1 VRWLRTDGVAE
12 NRGKHGGD
20 GLSEADMRPIAR
32 TTSKTEGSF
41 YSRASRGST
50 VGLHMERGREVT
62 LDAAAERACA
72 RTVQRCNGNGRHE
85 RHMKG
90 GGDFVHTLAWDGELD
105 KGSAS
110 RCPHCATRGASAPCL
125 PGYVRARASLHMGL
139 DGVLSVA
146 SAQPVGQA
154 A

>member
-32 TTSKTEGSF
+32 TTSKMEGSF
-41 YSRASRGST
+41 YSRASRGSN

-72 RTVQRCNGNGRHE
+72 RAVQRCSGNGRHE

-90 GGDFVHTLAWDGELD
+90 GGI
-105 KGSAS
+105 
-110 RCPHCATRGASAPCL
+110 CPYT
-125 PGYVRARASLHMGL
+125 
-139 DGVLSVA
+139 GV
-146 SAQPVGQA
+146 GW
-154 A
+154 